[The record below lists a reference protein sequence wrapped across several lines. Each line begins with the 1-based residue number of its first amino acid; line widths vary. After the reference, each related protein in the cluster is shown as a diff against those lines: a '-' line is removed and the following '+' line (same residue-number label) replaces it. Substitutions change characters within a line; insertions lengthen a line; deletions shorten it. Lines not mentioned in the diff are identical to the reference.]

1 MKAKVREEKRN
12 LSISELQAELR
23 ASREKQFKLRFKHRV
38 TPLANP
44 MELQTLRRHIAR
56 LETWIREKSA
66 AKAQGGE

>member
-1 MKAKVREEKRN
+1 MKAKQREEKRS

-38 TPLANP
+38 TPLTNP
-44 MELQTLRRHIAR
+44 LELRNLRRHIAR

-66 AKAQGGE
+66 STKAEG